1 MEAETYVQIKNSV
14 KKLLNLNLDH
24 YKDEQM
30 KRRLDSWLVRNNA
43 PSWDEYFARI
53 RKDPKELSRFRDYLT
68 INVSS
73 FFRDLERWQSL
84 KDSVIPRLFKDAR
97 QKNPHNPT
105 LNIWSAGCSIG
116 PEPYTLAMLLDDVSA
131 YHDHHILATDFDKG
145 ALAKAQ
151 NRGPYTAEEVQNL
164 SPTQKLAYLQTGGPP
179 FYVAEK
185 IAKRV
190 QFKEHNL
197 LDDPFPQNMDLIVC
211 RNVVIY
217 FTGETKD
224 VLYRKFRDALRPGG
238 ILFVG
243 ATEIVP
249 RPQEIGLKGC
259 GISFYE
265 KV

>member
-1 MEAETYVQIKNSV
+1 MEQETYIYIKNTV
-14 KKLLNLNLDH
+14 KKILNLNLDH

-30 KRRLDSWLVRNNA
+30 KRRLDSWLVRNGASN
-43 PSWDEYFARI
+43 WDEYFIRI
-53 RKDPKELSRFRDYLT
+53 RKESKELSRFRDYLT

-73 FFRDLERWQSL
+73 FFRDPERWQSL
-84 KDSVIPRLFKDAR
+84 KDTVIPRLFKEAR
-97 QKNPHNPT
+97 QRNPQNPT
-105 LNIWSAGCSIG
+105 LHIWSAGCSIG
-116 PEPYTLAMLLDDVSA
+116 PEPYTLAMILDDVSA
-131 YHDHHILATDFDKG
+131 YNRHEILATDFDKG
-145 ALAKAQ
+145 ALEKAK

-164 SPTQKLAYLQTGGPP
+164 SAKQKLSYLQSGGPP
-179 FYVAEK
+179 YFVSEK

-197 LDDPFPQNMDLIVC
+197 LDDPFPQNMDLVVC

-224 VLYRKFRDALRPGG
+224 VLYRKFRDALRMGG

-249 RPQEIGLKGC
+249 RPQEIGLKGS

>member
-1 MEAETYVQIKNSV
+1 MELETYTQIKTTV
-14 KKLLNLNLDH
+14 KKMLNLNLDH

-30 KRRLDSWLVRNNA
+30 RRRLDSWLVRNNA
-43 PSWDEYFARI
+43 QNWDEYFTRI

-73 FFRDLERWQSL
+73 FFRDPERWQSL
-84 KDSVIPRLFKDAR
+84 KETIIPRIFKEAR
-97 QKNPHNPT
+97 QKNPQNPT

-131 YHDHHILATDFDKG
+131 YHSHHILATDFDKG
-145 ALAKAQ
+145 ALTKAQ
-151 NRGPYTAEEVQNL
+151 NRGPYTAEEIQNL
-164 SPTQKLAYLQTGGPP
+164 TPTQKLAYMQAGGPP
-179 FYVAEK
+179 FFVADK

-224 VLYRKFRDALRPGG
+224 ILYRKFRDALRPGG